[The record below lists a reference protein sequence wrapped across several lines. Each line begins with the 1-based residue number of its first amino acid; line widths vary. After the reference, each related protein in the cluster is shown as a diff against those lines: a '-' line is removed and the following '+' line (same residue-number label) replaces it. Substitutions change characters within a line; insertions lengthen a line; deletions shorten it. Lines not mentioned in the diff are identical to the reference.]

1 MIHAGVPE
9 EHAKDL
15 ASGWRTYYWKP
26 LKAYLATC

>member
-15 ASGWRTYYWKP
+15 ASGWRIYWKP